1 MSQIKTTEQPTIKTE
16 VISEVTFTADQLVE
30 LVRTHY
36 GADVIPHVK
45 VEADAIYG
53 CGKLCRIKFTWK
65 NPGA

>member
-1 MSQIKTTEQPTIKTE
+1 MSQIKTEEQPTVKTE

-30 LVRTHY
+30 LVRTQY

-53 CGKLCRIKFTWK
+53 CGKLCHIKFTWK
-65 NPGA
+65 NPGM